1 MAVCA
6 LADRLS
12 RREQIFYGVERVDGV
27 VAPEVIDIIDQL
39 FPVVNANLLHYSVRQ
54 QQIEER
60 DQRIPMIS

>member
-39 FPVVNANLLHYSVRQ
+39 FPVATPTYSITRCVNNK
-54 QQIEER
+54 
-60 DQRIPMIS
+60 